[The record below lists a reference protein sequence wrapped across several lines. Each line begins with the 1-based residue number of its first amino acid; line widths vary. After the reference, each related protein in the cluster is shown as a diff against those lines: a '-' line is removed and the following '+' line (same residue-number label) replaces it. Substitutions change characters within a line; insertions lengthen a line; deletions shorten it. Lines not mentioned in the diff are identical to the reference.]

1 MDITKDAFETYTD
14 LLLPELLDGIC
25 ETCTVSRLC
34 YRRDEIN
41 DGWDELSESEQALVR
56 QADKVLVSEAET
68 VQSFW
73 QKELRG
79 ISEKADPHQKQWWWW
94 LHKIADN
101 TYPKE
106 RLPKWVK
113 ND

>member
-1 MDITKDAFETYTD
+1 MNITKDAFEIYTD

-25 ETCTVSRLC
+25 EPCTVSRLC
-34 YRRDEIN
+34 YRREEID

-56 QADKVLVSEAET
+56 HADKVLVSEAET
-68 VQSFW
+68 VSSFW
-73 QKELRG
+73 LKELRYHR
-79 ISEKADPHQKQWWWW
+79 EKLNPPQEKWWWW
-94 LHKIADN
+94 LHKIADD